1 MSERPSVLV
10 VGGGL
15 AGIAA
20 ACELADAGLR
30 VTLVEKRPFLGG
42 RAYSYVDR
50 RSGLEVDNGQHVF
63 LGCCT
68 QYIRLLKRLGVWHKA
83 HLQRQMR
90 VRVIDKVWGESVL
103 ESGALP
109 PPLHLLPSLLRFR
122 SLSPTEKARA
132 AYAMARI
139 RSLDR
144 EARPGLDDVT
154 FADWL
159 RAHGQTENAIRGFWN
174 LIVLPTL
181 NGDIDTVSADLALMV
196 FQEGFLRDRN
206 GANVG
211 WARVGL
217 SVLLAEAAREY
228 IEARGGEVRLGE
240 RIAGLRLE
248 DGRVAT
254 SGLDIDPEYLVL
266 AVDARSLLPLLPK
279 PLREEPFFGRIGHI
293 DTSAIVNVHMWYDRQ
308 VTNMEFAAFLNTPL
322 QWVFNKS
329 RLWGQEGDGPSASR
343 RTGQYLD
350 VSLSGAQEFAEM
362 PAAEIIRQFDR
373 EVQAL
378 FPAARTAELKRTLVV
393 KQRHATFA
401 ARPGISRL
409 RPGQR
414 TPVGNLFLAG
424 DWTATGWPATME
436 SAVRSGLLAA
446 REVLRRCCGQQG
458 EQPPERRW
466 LARPS
471 KNVMRGYYP

>member
-1 MSERPSVLV
+1 VSERASVVV

-20 ACELADAGLR
+20 ACELADAGLK

-42 RAYSYVDR
+42 RSYSYRDK
-50 RSGLEVDNGQHVF
+50 RSGMEVDNGQHVF

-68 QYIRLLKRLGVWHKA
+68 EYVRLLKRLDVWRKV
-83 HLQRQMR
+83 HLQRRLR

-103 ESGALP
+103 ESRALP

-122 SLSPTEKARA
+122 SLSPAEKARA

-144 EARPGLDDVT
+144 AARRELDDIT

-159 RAHGQTENAIRGFWN
+159 RAHGQTENAIRGFWS

-181 NGDIDTVSADLALMV
+181 NGEITTVSADLALMV

-211 WARVGL
+211 WAKVGL
-217 SVLLAEAAREY
+217 SALLAQAAREY
-228 IEARGGEVRLGE
+228 IESRGGEVCLGQGVS
-240 RIAGLRLE
+240 GLRLE
-248 DGRVAT
+248 DGRVT
-254 SGLDIDPEYLVL
+254 VSGPGQEAEYVVVAVEPRPL
-266 AVDARSLLPLLPK
+266 ASLLPK
-279 PLREEPFFGRIGHI
+279 QLRVEPFFGRIGHI
-293 DTSAIVNVHMWYDRQ
+293 DTSPIVNVHMWYDRQ
-308 VTNMEFAAFLNTPL
+308 VTDMRFAAFLNTPL

-329 RLWGQEGDGPSASR
+329 RLWGQEGE
-343 RTGQYLD
+343 GQYLD
-350 VSLSGAQEFAEM
+350 VSLSGAQEFM
-362 PAAEIIRQFDR
+362 DMSTGEIVGLFER
-373 EVQAL
+373 EVQSL
-378 FPAARTAELKRTLVV
+378 FPAARTAQLRRALVV
-393 KQRHATFA
+393 KQRDATFA
-401 ARPGISRL
+401 ARPGVSRL

-424 DWTATGWPATME
+424 DWTDTGWPATME
-436 SAVRSGLLAA
+436 SAVRSGLIAA
-446 REVLRRCCGQQG
+446 REV
-458 EQPPERRW
+458 
-466 LARPS
+466 
-471 KNVMRGYYP
+471 MRAVGRTAAGKEVISTT

>member
-1 MSERPSVLV
+1 VNERASVVV

-42 RAYSYVDR
+42 RSYSYRDK
-50 RSGLEVDNGQHVF
+50 RSGVEVDNGQHVF

-68 QYIRLLKRLGVWHKA
+68 EYIRLLKRLGVWHKV
-83 HLQRQMR
+83 HLQKRLR
-90 VRVIDKVWGESVL
+90 VRVIDKMWGESVL
-103 ESGALP
+103 ESRSLP

-144 EARPGLDDVT
+144 AAHRDLDDTT

-159 RAHGQTENAIRGFWN
+159 RDQGQTENAIRGFWS

-181 NGDIDTVSADLALMV
+181 NGDVTTVSADLALMV

-211 WARVGL
+211 WAKVGL
-217 SVLLAEAAREY
+217 SALLARAAREY
-228 IEARGGEVRLGE
+228 IESRGGEVLLDQG
-240 RIAGLRLE
+240 ITGLRLE
-248 DGRVAT
+248 DGRAVT
-254 SGLDIDPEYLVL
+254 SGAGQEAEYVVA
-266 AVDARSLLPLLPK
+266 AVEPRSLASLLPK
-279 PLREEPFFGRIGHI
+279 PLRADPFFGRIGHI
-293 DTSAIVNVHMWYDRQ
+293 GMSPIVNVHMWYDRS
-308 VTNMEFAAFLNTPL
+308 VTDMEFAAFLSTPL

-329 RLWGQEGDGPSASR
+329 RLWGQEGDG
-343 RTGQYLD
+343 QYLD
-350 VSLSGAQEFAEM
+350 VSLSGAREFM
-362 PAAEIIRQFDR
+362 DMSTGEIVGLFGR
-373 EVQAL
+373 EVQSL
-378 FPAARTAELKRTLVV
+378 FPLARTAQLRRALVV
-393 KQRHATFA
+393 KQRDATFA
-401 ARPGISRL
+401 ARPGVSRL
-409 RPGQR
+409 RPRQR
-414 TPVGNLFLAG
+414 TPVSNLFLAG
-424 DWTATGWPATME
+424 DWTDTGWPATME

-446 REVLRRCCGQQG
+446 RGVMGAAGRTVAGREVTI
-458 EQPPERRW
+458 
-466 LARPS
+466 AT
-471 KNVMRGYYP
+471 